1 MKRKKQEKREKT
13 REMETTA
20 SFYLCACLSD
30 PTGYYGIDFVYRGR
44 PSRRYLLF
52 RQVQT
57 ALSIPWENLR
67 NV

>member
-1 MKRKKQEKREKT
+1 MKRKKQEKEKK
-13 REMETTA
+13 RGRWKRRLL
-20 SFYLCACLSD
+20 FICVLVFLI

-52 RQVQT
+52 RQAQT